1 MSLNEI
7 AFLLGYSE
15 QSPFQNAFRR
25 WTGESLG
32 SFQEEGGEDAELS
45 GWVVTTLLSHI
56 CYKSEPVN

>member
-32 SFQEEGGEDAELS
+32 SFQEEGGEVK
-45 GWVVTTLLSHI
+45 G
-56 CYKSEPVN
+56 